1 MRTSRTG
8 RQSLRQVKKPECQA
22 YVRVIQP
29 AHDVPVESVESC
41 RLPNAFR
48 LIQSYQ
54 HFVQLRQV
62 HMQLLQEANTNNQSA
77 EEALTAAGHRPSWD
91 KTMAGITNPAWFL
104 QAAALRP
111 FAAGLLE
118 NWVSSTRGLSLTAG
132 IVLA

>member
-1 MRTSRTG
+1 
-8 RQSLRQVKKPECQA
+8 
-22 YVRVIQP
+22 
-29 AHDVPVESVESC
+29 
-41 RLPNAFR
+41 
-48 LIQSYQ
+48 
-54 HFVQLRQV
+54 
-62 HMQLLQEANTNNQSA
+62 MQLLQEANTNNQSA